1 MIRYE
6 TAVQSQPIPG
16 TYTMTGYVYDAAG
29 NRVAKGTILTMSC
42 DPSVNGYQATNDY
55 VRGPG
60 QVAQSNAT
68 KPYPR
73 RNETVPRSSQSYRD
87 ERALTTV
94 PMPAP
99 NHTEGA
105 CRCSRGCCRVG
116 AADGRLVVEATMGS
130 FVVVIVDPRLQVSI
144 SLF

>member
-6 TAVQSQPIPG
+6 TADQSQPIPG

-87 ERALTTV
+87 ERAL
-94 PMPAP
+94 
-99 NHTEGA
+99 G
-105 CRCSRGCCRVG
+105 
-116 AADGRLVVEATMGS
+116 
-130 FVVVIVDPRLQVSI
+130 VDPVPRLRDRGWKTHCRAGVRMPHSCAFFAHEWGSIHSRITMDPCQVPRSR
-144 SLF
+144 F

>member
-105 CRCSRGCCRVG
+105 PGPSPSRTGN
-116 AADGRLVVEATMGS
+116 GRLTAVWESTNPS
-130 FVVVIVDPRLQVSI
+130 PPPI
-144 SLF
+144 S